1 MRSGLELHD
10 SRVSRI
16 EWVNGDAVIHFSHA
30 YIHKSKG
37 SPGKDSGTAWSQE
50 AQLVMQGASSELPLP
65 LLPNTIAEG
74 HLEVGGI
81 KHEIIPLPFK
91 RRVGAKLSLGF
102 VDGTRMEIVGDRPFV
117 ELFGMPIYLEDL

>member
-37 SPGKDSGTAWSQE
+37 SPGKDSRTAWSQE

-65 LLPNTIAEG
+65 LQPNTIAEG

-91 RRVGAKLSLGF
+91 RRVGAKLCVVF
-102 VDGTRMEIVGDRPFV
+102 VDGTQMQIVGNKPFV
-117 ELFGMPIYLEDL
+117 ELLGAPIYLEDI